1 MSAIAIQKKR
11 KKKDI
16 GKILFILFAVTIPIA
31 NWLIF
36 YVYTNASSIGMAFTN
51 SVGALSLDNF
61 KRFMD
66 EFKLPSSQ
74 IRIALKNTLITFG
87 IQFVMFIPQV
97 LVSYFIYKKV
107 VGYRFFRI
115 VFFLPAVL
123 FSVCTAMCFTKM
135 VGVNGFIAQGI
146 GQMLG
151 FEEAPELLADSRFA
165 NYVVWANMIWL
176 SFPGDLIIWGG
187 TFARIP
193 NDVLESGKIDGV
205 TWWQEFT
212 KIIVP
217 LVWPT
222 VALKL
227 ILTICGVFGATGQ
240 VFLLTGGSE
249 QTKTITLS
257 VWMYKTLLN
266 GSGNEFTSNI
276 YNYLSAVGIILTVI
290 AVGIS
295 LVIRKFTDKA
305 FDDVDF

>member
-1 MSAIAIQKKR
+1 MNSAALKKTKNKR
-11 KKKDI
+11 DTGRI
-16 GKILFILFAVTIPIA
+16 VFILFCITIPII

-36 YVYTNASSIGMAFTN
+36 YVYTNGSAIAMAFKN
-51 SVGALSLDNF
+51 SKGVWSLDNF
-61 KRFMD
+61 RRFIE
-66 EFKLPSSQ
+66 EFNLPSSQ

-115 VFFLPAVL
+115 VFFLPGIL
-123 FSVCTAMCFTKM
+123 FSVCTALCFSYM

-146 GQMLG
+146 GEFLG
-151 FEEAPELLADSRFA
+151 LDKVPELLIDSRFA

-193 NDVLESGKIDGV
+193 NDVLESAKIDGV

-227 ILTICGVFGATGQ
+227 VLTICGVFGATGQ

-249 QTKTITLS
+249 QSKTITLS

-266 GSGNEFTSNI
+266 GSGNEYTSNV
-276 YNYLSAVGIILTVI
+276 YNYLSAVGIIMTVI

-295 LVIRKFTDKA
+295 LFIRRVTDKA

>member
-1 MSAIAIQKKR
+1 MSSTVIRKKR
-11 KKKDI
+11 KKDS
-16 GKILFILFAVTIPIA
+16 GKILFILFAITVPIA

-51 SVGALSLDNF
+51 SSGALSLDNF
-61 KRFMD
+61 KRFFD
-66 EFKLPSSQ
+66 EFKLPSSD
-74 IRIALKNTLITFG
+74 IRIALRNTLITFA
-87 IQFVMFIPQV
+87 IQFAMFIPQV

-107 VGYRFFRI
+107 VGHRFFRI
-115 VFFLPAVL
+115 VFFLPSVL

-146 GQMLG
+146 GRLLG
-151 FEEAPELLADSRFA
+151 LDTVPELLADSRFA

-227 ILTICGVFGATGQ
+227 VLTICGVFGATGQ
-240 VFLLTGGSE
+240 VFLLTGGSY
-249 QTKTITLS
+249 KTVTLS

-266 GSGNEFTSNI
+266 GSGNQFTSNV
-276 YNYLSAVGIILTVI
+276 YNYLSAVGIIMTII

-295 LVIRKFTDKA
+295 LVIRKITDKA
-305 FDDVDF
+305 FNDIEF

>member
-1 MSAIAIQKKR
+1 MSSTVIR
-11 KKKDI
+11 KKHKKDK
-16 GKILFILFAVTIPIA
+16 GKIMFILFAITIPIA
-31 NWLIF
+31 NWLLF

-51 SVGALSLDNF
+51 ASGALSIDNF
-61 KRFMD
+61 KRFFD
-66 EFKLPSSQ
+66 EFNLPSSD
-74 IRIALKNTLITFG
+74 IRIALRNTLITFA
-87 IQFVMFIPQV
+87 IQFAMFIPQV

-107 VGYRFFRI
+107 VGHRFFRI

-135 VGVNGFIAQGI
+135 VGVNGFIAQGV
-146 GQMLG
+146 GQLLG
-151 FEEAPELLADSRFA
+151 LDNVPELLADSRFA

-227 ILTICGVFGATGQ
+227 VLTICGVFGATGQ
-240 VFLLTGGSE
+240 VFLLTGGSYE
-249 QTKTITLS
+249 TVTLS
-257 VWMYKTLLN
+257 VWMYKTLLS
-266 GSGNEFTSNI
+266 GSGNQFTSNV
-276 YNYLSAVGIILTVI
+276 YNYLSAVGIIMTVI
-290 AVGIS
+290 AVAIS
-295 LVIRKFTDKA
+295 LVIKKITDKA
-305 FDDVDF
+305 FDDIEF

>member
-1 MSAIAIQKKR
+1 MSSNIIR
-11 KKKDI
+11 KKHKKDK
-16 GKILFILFAVTIPIA
+16 GKIMFILFAITIPIA
-31 NWLIF
+31 NWLLF

-51 SVGALSLDNF
+51 ASGALSIDNF
-61 KRFMD
+61 KRFFD
-66 EFKLPSSQ
+66 EFNLPSSD
-74 IRIALKNTLITFG
+74 IRIALRNTLITFA
-87 IQFVMFIPQV
+87 IQFAMFIPQV

-107 VGYRFFRI
+107 VGHRFFRI

-135 VGVNGFIAQGI
+135 VGVNGFIAQGV
-146 GQMLG
+146 GQLLG
-151 FEEAPELLADSRFA
+151 LDNVPELLADSRFA

-227 ILTICGVFGATGQ
+227 VLTICGVFGATGQ
-240 VFLLTGGSE
+240 VFLLTGGSYE
-249 QTKTITLS
+249 TVTLS
-257 VWMYKTLLN
+257 VWMYKTLLS
-266 GSGNEFTSNI
+266 GSGNQFTSNV
-276 YNYLSAVGIILTVI
+276 YNYLSAVGIIMTVI
-290 AVGIS
+290 AVAIS
-295 LVIRKFTDKA
+295 LVIKKITDKA
-305 FDDVDF
+305 FDDIEF